1 MEQAPVPGRPM
12 AMHRLLRP
20 RSVAIV
26 GASEDRPSTARL
38 LANLRAYGFAGEAQ
52 LVNPAK
58 ADQGYLRSV
67 GELASPVDLAVIAV
81 GAHRV
86 PDVMEECGELGIPAA
101 IILAAGFGE
110 IGPQGQ
116 ALQEDLVRRADR
128 LGMRFLGPNCNG
140 MLNIYDRAVFTTSN
154 LPAAAFSEPGPT
166 CFVSQSGWVLA
177 AILKYTWAWGHSVGM
192 TVSTGNEANVTVDDV
207 LDELVADPRVRSIGL
222 YMEHIRTPRRLVEI
236 AERAARNGTS
246 VTLLRGG
253 RSVRGELAAAT
264 HTGAMAG
271 SGRLA
276 EALLGECGV
285 RLATSVTDLAAT
297 AHALGIGRRYRG
309 RVASIS
315 SSGGG
320 KVLIADALD
329 EVAVPLASLSEDTVS
344 RLRPLL
350 PDFSVIENPLDP
362 TAGLID
368 QTVYGQLV
376 EAVVS
381 DPDVGAIAL
390 QVPANP
396 GIAAARYEQVAA
408 LARRSPKS
416 FVAIWQDVDVDERVR
431 SMLFDAGVVVVSE
444 HTACVRALAA
454 LRDDDSVAT
463 APGRS
468 EQGIGLADK
477 VLASISG
484 EIEASGCS
492 VDEETAKRIVAA
504 AGLKL
509 PNRTTVP
516 SWDEIP
522 GAVRAVGYPL
532 YLKLVADTM
541 VHKAAIG
548 GVRWVATPDDLG
560 RQMAALRAAAS
571 AAGIQRTRITIERS
585 VAPIAEFFLG
595 LKHDPQ
601 VGPVIMV
608 GAGGRFS
615 EALADIAIGR
625 PVSSDDAAER
635 LLLRTRYGRA
645 VHASVGRGV
654 PVHSWQALQR
664 AICVI
669 SALAMQVKSFA
680 ELDINPVAL
689 MDEADG
695 AVALDAAISLTTEE
709 VAGRVRA
716 VDG

>member
-1 MEQAPVPGRPM
+1 M
-12 AMHRLLRP
+12 ALHRLLRP

-38 LANLRAYGFAGEAQ
+38 LANLRAYGFAGETHF
-52 LVNPAK
+52 VNPAK

-67 GELASPVDLAVIAV
+67 RELASPVDLAVIAV

-86 PDVMEECGELGIPAA
+86 PDAMEECGELGIPAA
-101 IILAAGFGE
+101 IILAAGFSE

-154 LPAAAFSEPGPT
+154 LPAAVFNEPGPT
-166 CFVSQSGWVLA
+166 SFVSQSGWVLA
-177 AILKYTWAWGHSVGM
+177 AILKYTSAWGHSVGM
-192 TVSTGNEANVTVDDV
+192 TVSTGNEANVTVDDIV
-207 LDELVADPRVRSIGL
+207 DELVADPSVRSIGL
-222 YMEHIRTPRRLVEI
+222 YMEQIRSPRRLIEI
-236 AERAARNGTS
+236 AGRAAQNDTAI
-246 VTLLRGG
+246 TLLRGG
-253 RSVRGELAAAT
+253 RSVRGAQAAAT

-276 EALLGECGV
+276 EALLAEYGV

-297 AHALGIGRRYRG
+297 AHALGVGRRYRG

-350 PDFSVIENPLDP
+350 PDFAVIENPLDP

-408 LARRSPKS
+408 LARRSSKS
-416 FVAIWQDVDVDERVR
+416 FVAIWQEVDVDERVR
-431 SMLFDAGVVVVSE
+431 SMLLDAGVVVVPE

-454 LRDDDSVAT
+454 LRDDDSVA
-463 APGRS
+463 AVPGH
-468 EQGIGLADK
+468 IGLAGE
-477 VLASISG
+477 VLASVSA
-484 EIEASGCS
+484 EIEASGRSVDGVDS

-560 RQMAALRAAAS
+560 RQTAALRAAAS

-615 EALADIAIGR
+615 EALADIAVGR
-625 PVSSDDAAER
+625 PVGADDAAER
-635 LLLRTRYGRA
+635 LLLKTRYGRA

-654 PVHSWQALQR
+654 PVHSWRALQR
-664 AICVI
+664 AIRVI
-669 SALAMQVKSFA
+669 SALAMQVDSIA

-689 MDEADG
+689 VDEAAG
-695 AVALDAAISLTTEE
+695 AVALDAAICLTS
-709 VAGRVRA
+709 
-716 VDG
+716 

>member
-1 MEQAPVPGRPM
+1 
-12 AMHRLLRP
+12 
-20 RSVAIV
+20 
-26 GASEDRPSTARL
+26 L
-38 LANLRAYGFAGEAQ
+38 LANLRVYGFAGETQ

-67 GELASPVDLAVIAV
+67 RELASPVDLAVIAV
-81 GAHRV
+81 GAQRV
-86 PDVMEECGELGIPAA
+86 PDAMQECGELGIPAA
-101 IILAAGFGE
+101 MILAAGFGE

-140 MLNIYDRAVFTTSN
+140 MVNIYDRAVFTTSN
-154 LPAAAFSEPGPT
+154 LPAAAFGEPGPT

-177 AILKYTWAWGHSVGM
+177 AILKYTLAWGHSVGM
-192 TVSTGNEANVTVDDV
+192 TVSTGNEANVTVDDIV
-207 LDELVADPRVRSIGL
+207 DELVADPRVRSIGL
-222 YMEHIRTPRRLVEI
+222 YMEQIRTPRRLAEI
-236 AERAARNGTS
+236 ADRAARNDTAI
-246 VTLLRGG
+246 TLLRGG
-253 RSVRGELAAAT
+253 RSVRGAQAAAT

-276 EALLGECGV
+276 EALLAECGV

-297 AHALGIGRRYRG
+297 AHALGVGRRYRG

-329 EVAVPLASLSEDTVS
+329 KVAVPLASLSENTVS

-350 PDFSVIENPLDP
+350 PDFAVIENPLDP

-431 SMLFDAGVVVVSE
+431 SMLLNAGVVVVSE

-454 LRDDDSVAT
+454 LRDDDPVA
-463 APGRS
+463 AVPGN
-468 EQGIGLADK
+468 IGLAGE
-477 VLASISG
+477 VLAAISG

-492 VDEETAKRIVAA
+492 VDEETAKRVVAA

-509 PNRTTVP
+509 PHRTTVP
-516 SWDEIP
+516 SWNEIP

-532 YLKLVADTM
+532 YLKLVTHTM

-548 GVRWVATPDDLG
+548 GVRWVARPDDLG
-560 RQMAALRAAAS
+560 RQTAALRAAAG
-571 AAGIQRTRITIERS
+571 AAGVQQARITIERS

-625 PVSSDDAAER
+625 PVSSYEAAER
-635 LLLRTRYGRA
+635 LLLRTRYGHA

-689 MDEADG
+689 VDEADG
-695 AVALDAAISLTTEE
+695 AVALDAAISITTEQ

>member
-1 MEQAPVPGRPM
+1 MDQAPSPERPT
-12 AMHRLLRP
+12 ALRRLLRP
-20 RSVAIV
+20 GSVAIV

-38 LANLRAYGFAGEAQ
+38 LANLRAYGFAGHVH

-58 ADQGYLRSV
+58 ADQGYIRSV
-67 GELASPVDLAVIAV
+67 RDLGSPVDLAVIAV
-81 GAHRV
+81 SARRV
-86 PDVMEECGELGIPAA
+86 PDVMQECGESGIPAA

-110 IGPQGQ
+110 IGPEGQ

-140 MLNIYDRAVFTTSN
+140 LVNIYDRAVFTTSN
-154 LPAAAFSEPGPT
+154 LPAAAFGEPGPT

-177 AILKYTWAWGHSVGM
+177 AVLKYTLAWGYSVGM
-192 TVSTGNEANVTVDDV
+192 TVSTGNEANVRVDDIV
-207 LDELVADPRVRSIGL
+207 YELVADPGVRSIGL
-222 YMEHIRTPRRLVEI
+222 YMEHIRTPQRLVEI
-236 AERAARNGTS
+236 AERAARNGTAI
-246 VTLLRGG
+246 TLLRGG
-253 RSVRGELAAAT
+253 RSVRGAQAAAT

-276 EALLGECGV
+276 EALLAECGV
-285 RLATSVTDLAAT
+285 RLAASVTDLTAT
-297 AHALGIGRRYRG
+297 AHALGTGRRYRG

-350 PDFSVIENPLDP
+350 PGFAVIENPLDP

-368 QTVYGQLV
+368 QTIYGQLV

-390 QVPANP
+390 HVPANP
-396 GIAAARYEQVAA
+396 GIAAARYEQVAV
-408 LARRSPKS
+408 LARRSQKS
-416 FVAIWQDVDVDERVR
+416 FVAIWQDVDVNERVR
-431 SMLFDAGVVVVSE
+431 SMLLDAGVVVVPE

-454 LRDDDSVAT
+454 LREDDQVTAVSGNVAL
-463 APGRS
+463 S
-468 EQGIGLADK
+468 DK

-484 EIEASGCS
+484 ELEASGGS
-492 VDEETAKRIVAA
+492 IDEETAKRIVAA

-509 PNRTTVP
+509 PERMTV
-516 SWDEIP
+516 SGWDEIP

-532 YLKLVADTM
+532 YLKLVAEDI

-548 GVRWVATPDDLG
+548 GVRWVGAAGDLD
-560 RQMAALRAAAS
+560 RQVAALRGAASRAAAGV
-571 AAGIQRTRITIERS
+571 AGVAGVRRTRITIERS
-585 VAPIAEFFLG
+585 VVPIAEFFLG
-595 LKHDPQ
+595 AKHDPQ
-601 VGPVIMV
+601 VSPVILV

-625 PVSSDDAAER
+625 PVSSDDGAER

-654 PVHSWQALQR
+654 PAGSWRALQR
-664 AICVI
+664 AICLM
-669 SALAMQVKSFA
+669 SALARQVRSFA
-680 ELDINPVAL
+680 ELEINPVAL
-689 MDEADG
+689 VDEADG
-695 AVALDAAISLTTEE
+695 AVALDAAIS
-709 VAGRVRA
+709 VAAVR
-716 VDG
+716 

>member
-12 AMHRLLRP
+12 ALHRLLRP

-38 LANLRAYGFAGEAQ
+38 LANLRAYGFAGETQ
-52 LVNPAK
+52 FVNPAR

-67 GELASPVDLAVIAV
+67 RDLASPVDLAVIAV

-101 IILAAGFGE
+101 IILAAGFSE

-128 LGMRFLGPNCNG
+128 LDMRFLGPNCNG

-166 CFVSQSGWVLA
+166 SFVSQSGWVLA
-177 AILKYTWAWGHSVGM
+177 AILKYTLAWGYSVGM
-192 TVSTGNEANVTVDDV
+192 TVSTGNEANVTVEDIV
-207 LDELVADPRVRSIGL
+207 DELVADPSVRSIGL
-222 YMEHIRTPRRLVEI
+222 YMEQIRTPRRLVEI
-236 AERAARNGTS
+236 ADRAARNDTAI
-246 VTLLRGG
+246 TLLRGG
-253 RSVRGELAAAT
+253 RSVRGAQAAAT

-276 EALLGECGV
+276 EALLAEYGV

-297 AHALGIGRRYRG
+297 AHALGVGRRYHG

-350 PDFSVIENPLDP
+350 PDFAVIENPLDP

-368 QTVYGQLV
+368 QTAYGQLV

-408 LARRSPKS
+408 FARRSSKS
-416 FVAIWQDVDVDERVR
+416 FVAIWQEVDVDERVR
-431 SMLFDAGVVVVSE
+431 SMLLDAGVVVVPE

-454 LRDDDSVAT
+454 LRDDDSVA
-463 APGRS
+463 AVPAVPGN
-468 EQGIGLADK
+468 IGLAGE
-477 VLASISG
+477 VLASISA
-484 EIEASGCS
+484 EIEASGRS
-492 VDEETAKRIVAA
+492 VDEEAAKRIVAA

-509 PNRTTVP
+509 PNRTTVS

-532 YLKLVADTM
+532 YLKLVADAM

-571 AAGIQRTRITIERS
+571 AAGMQRTRITIERS

-615 EALADIAIGR
+615 EALADIAVGR
-625 PVSSDDAAER
+625 PVGADDAAER
-635 LLLRTRYGRA
+635 LLLKTRYGRA

-654 PVHSWQALQR
+654 PVHAWRALQR
-664 AICVI
+664 AIRVI
-669 SALAMQVKSFA
+669 SALAVQVDSIA

-689 MDEADG
+689 VDEADG
-695 AVALDAAISLTTEE
+695 AVALDAAICIE
-709 VAGRVRA
+709 
-716 VDG
+716 